1 MLTAY
6 TRSSESSPNGLAKK
20 LVNLRAELPQDAVW
34 IDLNDPTDQ
43 ERNWVRELYAQ
54 ELQFIEELG
63 EIEASARYYRD
74 ETGVHINLY
83 FLALEN
89 GLARNVNVAFTINNN
104 RLFTLRTDELPEIR
118 TFFSHACRNMND
130 YPTPASMLL
139 GLVSTRV
146 GMMADTYEKLQKE
159 LDGVSGSI
167 FRTNSIGMTNA
178 LEALARV
185 EDVNGKA
192 RLGLMENKRAYSNLS
207 RNADVAV
214 NMEALNEVL
223 RDVESLM
230 NFSDFLADRTKFLMD
245 AAMGMINIAHNK
257 RLNVFTVLSVVL
269 MPPTLIASIYG
280 MNFRHM
286 PELDWLW
293 GYPMALLM
301 MVIVALG
308 PILFLRRR
316 GWL

>member
-6 TRSSESSPNGLAKK
+6 TRSGQTLARI
-20 LVNLRAELPQDAVW
+20 LVNLRADLPADAVW
-34 IDLNDPTDQ
+34 LDLNDPTDQ
-43 ERNWVRELYAQ
+43 ERLWVKEQFGQ

-74 ETGVHINLY
+74 ETGLHINLY

-89 GLARNVNVAFTINNN
+89 GLARNVNVAFTIRNN

-118 TFFSHACRNMND
+118 TFFAQAARNAGD
-130 YPTPASMLL
+130 YATPASMLL
-139 GLVSTRV
+139 GLVAARV
-146 GMMADTYEKLQKE
+146 GIMADIYERLQKDLE
-159 LDGVSGSI
+159 RVSGSI
-167 FRTNSIGMTNA
+167 FRTNSVGMTNA

-185 EDVNGKA
+185 EDINGKA

-207 RNADVAV
+207 RTTDTTVNAET
-214 NMEALNEVL
+214 MNEVL

-286 PELDWLW
+286 PELEWLL
-293 GYPMALLM
+293 GYPMALLL
-301 MVIVALG
+301 MVTVAVG
-308 PILFLRRR
+308 PILFLRHR

>member
-6 TRSSESSPNGLAKK
+6 TRSGQTLAKK
-20 LVNLRAELPQDAVW
+20 LVNLRAELPPDAAWV
-34 IDLNDPTDQ
+34 DLNDPTDQ
-43 ERNWVRELYAQ
+43 ERHWVREQYAQ

-63 EIEASARYYRD
+63 EIEASSRYYRD
-74 ETGVHINLY
+74 ETGLHINLY
-83 FLALEN
+83 FLAQEN
-89 GLARNVNVAFTINNN
+89 AVARNVNVAFTIHNN

-118 TFFSHACRNMND
+118 TFYAYASKNAD
-130 YPTPASMLL
+130 EYPNPAAMLL
-139 GLVSTRV
+139 GLVATRLGV
-146 GMMADTYEKLQKE
+146 MADVYEKLQQD
-159 LDGVSGSI
+159 LDLVSGSI
-167 FRTNSIGMTNA
+167 FRTNAVGMTNA
-178 LEALARV
+178 LEALAKV

-207 RNADVAV
+207 RNADIPV
-214 NMEALNEVL
+214 NPEAMNEVL

-245 AAMGMINIAHNK
+245 TAMGMINIAHNK

-280 MNFRHM
+280 MNFKTM
-286 PELDWLW
+286 PELSWQW
-293 GYPMALLM
+293 GYPMAIVLM
-301 MVIVALG
+301 IVVALG
-308 PILFLRRR
+308 PILVLRRK

>member
-6 TRSSESSPNGLAKK
+6 TRSGQTLTRK
-20 LVNLRAELPQDAVW
+20 LVNLQAELPQDAVW
-34 IDLNDPTDQ
+34 IDLNDPTEQ
-43 ERNWVRELYAQ
+43 ERSWVKSNYGQ

-63 EIEASARYYRD
+63 EIEASSRYYRD
-74 ETGVHINLY
+74 ASGVHINLY

-118 TFFSHACRNMND
+118 TFFGYCSKNAGE

-139 GLVSTRV
+139 GLVAARV
-146 GMMADTYEKLQKE
+146 GMMADIYEKLQKD

-167 FRTNSIGMTNA
+167 FRTNSFGMTNA
-178 LEALARV
+178 LEALARI

-207 RNADVAV
+207 RTTDISVNAET
-214 NMEALNEVL
+214 MGEVL

-230 NFSDFLADRTKFLMD
+230 NFSDFLADRTKFLID

-286 PELDWLW
+286 PELEWLW
-293 GYPMALLM
+293 GYPMALVM
-301 MVIVALG
+301 MVVVAVG
-308 PILFLRRR
+308 PILYLRHR

>member
-6 TRSSESSPNGLAKK
+6 TRSGEAPNSRLAKK
-20 LVNLRAELPQDAVW
+20 LVNLRADLPQDAVW

-43 ERNWVRELYAQ
+43 ERNWVKELYNQ

-63 EIEASARYYRD
+63 EIEASSRYYRD
-74 ETGVHINLY
+74 ETGLHINLY

-89 GLARNVNVAFTINNN
+89 GLARNVNVAFTINNK

-118 TFFSHACRNMND
+118 TFFSAASRNANE

-139 GLVSTRV
+139 GLVATRV
-146 GMMADTYEKLQKE
+146 GMMADIYEKLQKD

-167 FRTNSIGMTNA
+167 FRTNSLGMTKA
-178 LEALARV
+178 LEALARI

-207 RNADVAV
+207 RTTDISVNA
-214 NMEALNEVL
+214 EAINEVL

-245 AAMGMINIAHNK
+245 TAMGMINIAHNR

-286 PELDWLW
+286 PELEWLL
-293 GYPMALLM
+293 GYPMALGLM
-301 MVIVALG
+301 VLVAVG
-308 PILFLRRR
+308 PILFLRHR

>member
-6 TRSSESSPNGLAKK
+6 LRDGESSPPRLTRK
-20 LVNLRAELPQDAVW
+20 LVNLRAELPADAVW
-34 IDLNDPTDQ
+34 IDLNDPSEL
-43 ERNWVRELYAQ
+43 ERNWVKEQYAQ

-74 ETGVHINLY
+74 DTGLHINLY
-83 FLALEN
+83 FLSLEN
-89 GLARNVNVAFTINNN
+89 GHARNVNVAFTLNNG

-118 TFFSHACRNMND
+118 TFYTHVSKDASD
-130 YPTPASMLL
+130 YPTPAALLL
-139 GLVSTRV
+139 GLISTRL
-146 GMMADTYEKLQKE
+146 GLLADVFEKLQTD
-159 LDGVSGSI
+159 LDMASGSI
-167 FRTNSIGMTNA
+167 FRTESRAHTTA
-178 LEALARV
+178 LETLARI
-185 EDVNGKA
+185 EEINGKA

-207 RNADVAV
+207 RNTDIKVDSET
-214 NMEALNEVL
+214 MNELL

-230 NFSDFLADRTKFLMD
+230 NFSDFLAERTQFLLE
-245 AAMGMINIAHNK
+245 AAIGMINIAHNK

-286 PELDWLW
+286 PELTWSF
-293 GYPMALLM
+293 GYPTAIALM
-301 MVIVALG
+301 IAVAVG
-308 PILFLRRR
+308 PILILRHK

>member
-6 TRSSESSPNGLAKK
+6 TRSGEPSTNTLTKK
-20 LVNLRAELPQDAVW
+20 LVNLRAELPQDAAW

-43 ERNWVRELYAQ
+43 ERNWVREQYNQ

-74 ETGVHINLY
+74 DTGLHINLY

-89 GLARNVNVAFTINNN
+89 GYARNVNVAFTINND

-118 TFFSHACRNMND
+118 AFFTHASKNAD
-130 YPTPASMLL
+130 EYPTPASLLL
-139 GLVSTRV
+139 GLIDTRV
-146 GMMADTYEKLQKE
+146 GLMADVFEKLQTD
-159 LDGVSGSI
+159 LDVVSGSI
-167 FRTNSIGMTNA
+167 FRTTAHGMTAA
-178 LEALARV
+178 LQSLARI
-185 EDVNGKA
+185 EDINGKA
-192 RLGLMENKRAYSNLS
+192 RLGFMENKRAYSNLS
-207 RNADVAV
+207 RNTDIVVDA
-214 NMEALNEVL
+214 EALSELL

-230 NFSDFLADRTKFLMD
+230 DFSDFLADRTKFLMD
-245 AAMGMINIAHNK
+245 TAMGMINIAHNR

-286 PELDWLW
+286 PELSWTF
-293 GYPMALLM
+293 GYPMAIVLM
-301 MVIVALG
+301 IAVAVG
-308 PILFLRRR
+308 PILFLRHR

>member
-6 TRSSESSPNGLAKK
+6 TRSGQTLTRK
-20 LVNLRAELPQDAVW
+20 LVNLRADLPPDAVW
-34 IDLNDPTDQ
+34 VDLNDPTDQ
-43 ERNWVRELYAQ
+43 ERNWVKEQFSQ

-63 EIEASARYYRD
+63 EIEASSRYYRD

-104 RLFTLRTDELPEIR
+104 RLFTLRTDELQEIR
-118 TFFSHACRNMND
+118 AYSTHASKNMD
-130 YPTPASMLL
+130 EYPNPASMLL
-139 GLVSTRV
+139 GLVATRV
-146 GMMADTYEKLQKE
+146 GMMADVYENLQRD

-167 FRTNSIGMTNA
+167 FRTKSRELPLA
-178 LEALARV
+178 LESLARI
-185 EDVNGKA
+185 EDINGKA
-192 RLGLMENKRAYSNLS
+192 RLGFMENKRAYSNLS
-207 RNADVAV
+207 RTTDIAV
-214 NMEALNEVL
+214 NLESMNEVL

-245 AAMGMINIAHNK
+245 AAIGMINIAHN
-257 RLNVFTVLSVVL
+257 RRINVFTVLSVIL

-280 MNFRHM
+280 MNFDHM
-286 PELDWLW
+286 PELKWLW
-293 GYPMALLM
+293 GYPMAIALM
-301 MVIVALG
+301 ILVAVC